1 MIDKEEEEGKI
12 KRLEKKKE
20 KQIVVEKGRIKGVV
34 KNRGKIE
41 EDNVIICERI
51 WGSMIEEMVGEEMKV
66 MKIENKIKLLGKYK
80 ELEGKGKEIGWKI
93 MRDKGN

>member
-41 EDNVIICERI
+41 EDNVIICEGI